1 MSHSHRSR
9 FVPFLASVALLGAAL
24 APSGLLPSAG
34 RAHDTQK
41 RPNAQKQGP
50 SPAING
56 TWRLAGSVQQAQ
68 QTVQQAVEP
77 AVAPLTPDIQRL
89 ARARIAE
96 TTWVPQTIT
105 IQATPARILI
115 TYAGSENRTFD
126 TPPGQPENVY
136 SRSGV
141 RAQMIQQF
149 RPDGGIEQRFQAM
162 DGVQHNFLSANG
174 NELHLDVLMT
184 SPRIQGEIRFRISY
198 QR

>member
-1 MSHSHRSR
+1 MSHSHRFR
-9 FVPFLASVALLGAAL
+9 FAPLVASVVLLAAAL
-24 APSGLLPSAG
+24 APTGLLPSEG

-41 RPNAQKQGP
+41 RPGAQKQGP
-50 SPAING
+50 SAAING
-56 TWRLAGSVQQAQ
+56 AWRLVGSVQQAQ
-68 QTVQQAVEP
+68 QMVQQAVEP
-77 AVAPLTPDIQRL
+77 AIAPLTPDIQRL

-115 TYAGSENRTFD
+115 TYAGSETRTFD
-126 TPPGQPENVY
+126 TAPGQPENVY

-162 DGVQHNFLSANG
+162 DGVQHHFLSASG
-174 NELHLDVLMT
+174 NQMHLDVLMT